1 MSYNGSRS
9 DSYDGSDNDL
19 EDEKKNTHVYQSL
32 SLEDIANLGSL
43 GEIDEPLL
51 EKTLEIMGAL
61 PARIEKKA
69 IDTDNIHFKQF
80 APLQKAVMHFDTPTK
95 IHTIRQS
102 KDFDL
107 E

>member
-1 MSYNGSRS
+1 
-9 DSYDGSDNDL
+9 
-19 EDEKKNTHVYQSL
+19 
-32 SLEDIANLGSL
+32 
-43 GEIDEPLL
+43 
-51 EKTLEIMGAL
+51 MGAL
-61 PARIEKKA
+61 PPRLEKKA

-80 APLQKAVMHFDTPTK
+80 DPLQKALMHFDTPTK